1 MSRQSYHPHRASR
14 RCPVGR
20 LQIGGYQKRC
30 EWDIIP
36 QSAGWL
42 LRGNLKMEVEY
53 KLNDPNLTQQNH
65 TPELWG
71 FHSTVAENESDTA
84 VEI

>member
-1 MSRQSYHPHRASR
+1 
-14 RCPVGR
+14 
-20 LQIGGYQKRC
+20 
-30 EWDIIP
+30 
-36 QSAGWL
+36 
-42 LRGNLKMEVEY
+42 MEVEY